1 MFVLFVTQLGTQ
13 LWVWGQDG
21 NPEPSAGS
29 RFWTQ
34 TRTQLGL
41 GPGWVRVL
49 LGRAEAYSY
58 TANLKCQ
65 KRPVVEAN

>member
-1 MFVLFVTQLGTQ
+1 MQSKSLACLSYLLLIGYPMGTQ
-13 LWVWGQDG
+13 HWVWVEGG

-34 TRTQLGL
+34 TRTQPGP

-49 LGRAEAYSY
+49 LGRAE
-58 TANLKCQ
+58 
-65 KRPVVEAN
+65 